1 MLAINEK
8 MSTKVITKISILSVL
23 AFLIMLIEAPLW
35 FTPVFLK
42 IDASD
47 LPALIGAFAL
57 GPMAGVMIEF
67 LKNLLHIVL
76 KGTDTAAVGEL
87 ANFIVGGLFVYT
99 AGYIYY
105 KNKNVKSAVIGM
117 AVGTVVMTI
126 GMAIANYFVLIPF
139 YVKLYGMPLESIIDM
154 AKAVNNYVVD
164 LKSFILYTV
173 VPFNL
178 IKGIIVSLVTLVIYK
193 RISPILHR

>member
-117 AVGTVVMTI
+117 VVGTVVMTI